1 MNAGP
6 GQFAVLS
13 TIVFAFGLF
22 GVLSRRTTAGLL
34 MSLFLLTL
42 APVIALVGFA
52 HYGTG
57 GAVPPVG
64 DAFAFIAV
72 LSATAEAVLGAGLAM
87 LAWRRL
93 GSVAAGLDGETG

>member
-13 TIVFAFGLF
+13 TIVFGIGLF

-34 MSLFLLTL
+34 MALFLLTL

-52 HYGTG
+52 HFGATG
-57 GAVPPVG
+57 PIPPVG
-64 DAFAFIAV
+64 DAFALIAV
-72 LSATAEAVLGAGLAM
+72 LAAVAETVLGASLA
-87 LAWRRL
+87 LLGWRRL
-93 GSVAAGLDGETG
+93 RSVAAVLDGEAD